1 MRYVEMN
8 NSLPKYDKQLFTR
21 LERLATVIEAW
32 TSKSVWML
40 SLKIQFSSAAGS
52 IEMDRDSVMDDEE
65 EEEYEEENMSDNDT
79 EPEMDGSVRIYDD
92 GAGPSGIDWRTTAL
106 SPELTNAED
115 IIEML
120 YTSYNGTSSTGLSQG
135 DMLLSSK
142 TKRLIIDPSF
152 YPPDEDDHFF
162 E

>member
-1 MRYVEMN
+1 MQEETAHSLSEQMANYLSN
-8 NSLPKYDKQLFTR
+8 NSK
-21 LERLATVIEAW
+21 
-32 TSKSVWML
+32 
-40 SLKIQFSSAAGS
+40 S
-52 IEMDRDSVMDDEE
+52 IEMDRDSVMDEEE
-65 EEEYEEENMSDNDT
+65 EEEYDEENMSDNDT
-79 EPEMDGSVRIYDD
+79 EPEMDGSVRIDDD
-92 GAGPSGIDWRTTAL
+92 GAGPSGIDRRTTAS
-106 SPELTNAED
+106 SPELTNTED

-120 YTSYNGTSSTGLSQG
+120 YTSYNGTSSTGLSQD

>member
-1 MRYVEMN
+1 
-8 NSLPKYDKQLFTR
+8 
-21 LERLATVIEAW
+21 
-32 TSKSVWML
+32 ML
-40 SLKIQFSSAAGS
+40 SLKIQFSSATGS
-52 IEMDRDSVMDDEE
+52 EIGNIARSLGMQEETAHSLSEQMANYLSNNSKSIKMDRNSVMDE

-79 EPEMDGSVRIYDD
+79 EPEMDGSVRIDDD
-92 GAGPSGIDWRTTAL
+92 GAGPSGIDRRTTAS

-142 TKRLIIDPSF
+142 TKRLIINPSF
-152 YPPDEDDHFF
+152 YPPDEGDHFF